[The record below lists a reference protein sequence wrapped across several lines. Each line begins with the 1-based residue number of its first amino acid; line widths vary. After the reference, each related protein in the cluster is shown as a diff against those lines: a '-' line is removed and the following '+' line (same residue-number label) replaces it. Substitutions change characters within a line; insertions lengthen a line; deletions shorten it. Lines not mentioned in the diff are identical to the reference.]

1 MAPLKKTFYLAL
13 RVIILVGLFIAFI
26 LTSAE
31 PSIKNFMRERVT
43 IDVSKVETDQLQSPA
58 VTVCVHTVSDSWI
71 NMKILNV
78 IGYKTGGFKKV

>member
-1 MAPLKKTFYLAL
+1 MAQLKKTFYLAL

-58 VTVCVHTVSDSWI
+58 VTVCVYTVSALIDLFSFLYK
-71 NMKILNV
+71 NYMIL
-78 IGYKTGGFKKV
+78 Y

>member
-1 MAPLKKTFYLAL
+1 MAQLKKTFYLAF

-58 VTVCVHTVSDSWI
+58 VTVCVHTVSDS
-71 NMKILNV
+71 
-78 IGYKTGGFKKV
+78 

>member
-1 MAPLKKTFYLAL
+1 MAQLKKTFYLAL

-58 VTVCVHTVSDSWI
+58 VTVCVHTVSDS
-71 NMKILNV
+71 
-78 IGYKTGGFKKV
+78 

>member
-31 PSIKNFMRERVT
+31 PSIINFMTERVT
-43 IDVSKVETDQLQSPA
+43 PVVSIVETDSLQSPA
-58 VTVCVHTVSDSWI
+58 VTICVETVSD
-71 NMKILNV
+71 
-78 IGYKTGGFKKV
+78 